1 MNARSNRIVRIFLRH
16 SLPLIIVVLLLG
28 GGSTLMVRNFIRKN
42 SVSQAT
48 QKLLSVQSFYDVIL
62 DEMDSL
68 NLMFS
73 TNPEMMARMMQILSE
88 EQEVDLDNYREIRL
102 IRSFISAPANA
113 RPYIHNIYVYLEN
126 AQDLVLTADMAFIPL
141 LQLEDQSWHET
152 YRSLPPA
159 SQSFS
164 ERVTL
169 KRGKTTEQTIIRIL
183 RPIISQ
189 TRQKIGVIVL
199 DIKEPF
205 LAASY
210 QFQDGELFEIHN
222 REGDLLLSN
231 HTQESVFTRTNLELF
246 SIESSK
252 YGWQYTLGFYKPQLY
267 ALSTTIGY
275 YTLGLT
281 LLALILGLILTH
293 RTNLREHNF
302 LTNVLNQLAQ
312 VTESNLSEE
321 SPEQYRNIFDY
332 LNHHVIRTFLEQDYL
347 RWQKE
352 AMEYRAL
359 QMQINPHFLF
369 NTLDTINWKAIKL
382 TDGENDVSHM
392 IQLLS
397 KLLKYSLQVDDVT
410 GVPLET
416 EFSRTRQYITLQEI
430 RFPGQFTYREQI
442 DPALA
447 TARVPSLLLQP
458 ILENAFN
465 HGFVEGRVLAITV
478 TAQEERGRLVI
489 TIENDGKPLDEKR
502 LAELNNEKV
511 DVLKRETSLGLM
523 NIKKRLSLFSAE
535 AESVIT
541 FTSGSERGFAAV
553 VNLPLRWQ

>member
-1 MNARSNRIVRIFLRH
+1 MTVRPNRTFRIFLRH
-16 SLPLIIVVLLLG
+16 SLPLIIVVVLLG
-28 GGSTLMVRNFIRKN
+28 GGSTLLVRNFIRKS

-48 QKLLSVQSFYDVIL
+48 QKLMAVQSYYDVIL

-126 AQDLVLTADMAFIPL
+126 AQDLVLAADLAFIPL
-141 LQLEDQSWHET
+141 SQLEDQSWHTT
-152 YRSLPPA
+152 YQSLPPS
-159 SQSFS
+159 SQSVS

-169 KRGKTTEQTIIRIL
+169 KRGMTTEQTVIRIL

-210 QFQDGELFEIHN
+210 QFQGGELFEIHN

-231 HTQESVFTRTNLELF
+231 HKEENLDSRADMEHF
-246 SIESSK
+246 SIQSGK
-252 YGWQYTLGFYKPQLY
+252 YGWQYTLGFHKPQLY

-281 LLALILGLILTH
+281 LLALVLGLILTR

-302 LTNVLNQLAQ
+302 LANVLKQLSQ
-312 VTESNLSEE
+312 VTESNLAEQ

-382 TDGENDVSHM
+382 AEGENDVSHM

-416 EFSRTRQYITLQEI
+416 ELSQTHHYLALQEI
-430 RFPGQFTYREQI
+430 RFPGRFAYSEHI
-442 DPALA
+442 DASLEN
-447 TARVPSLLLQP
+447 ARVPSLLLQP

-465 HGFVEGRVLAITV
+465 HGFVEDRLLAITV
-478 TAQEERGRLVI
+478 TAAQEDGRLVI
-489 TIENDGKPLDEKR
+489 TIENDGKPLEEER
-502 LAELNNEKV
+502 LAALNSEKV

-523 NIKKRLSLFSAE
+523 NIKKRLSLFTNQAE
-535 AESVIT
+535 APIT
-541 FTSGSERGFAAV
+541 FKSGSECGFAAV
-553 VNLPLRWQ
+553 VIIPLRWQ